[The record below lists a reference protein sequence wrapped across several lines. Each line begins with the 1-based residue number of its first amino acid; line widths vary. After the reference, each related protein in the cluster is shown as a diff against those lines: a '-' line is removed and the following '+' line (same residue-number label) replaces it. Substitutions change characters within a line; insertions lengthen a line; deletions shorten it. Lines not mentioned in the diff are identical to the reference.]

1 MDCCSACRFDASIVK
16 CYNWAQAVSISLPA
30 TAAMLFDPQQLT
42 RCANFLGLPLLP
54 VAGQEQAT
62 APADGVA
69 RIGLLGA
76 SQVRGGGGETC
87 ACTGRCK
94 LSGCTVA
101 ACPACCSLIA
111 P

>member
-1 MDCCSACRFDASIVK
+1 
-16 CYNWAQAVSISLPA
+16 
-30 TAAMLFDPQQLT
+30 MLFDPQQLT

-76 SQVRGGGGETC
+76 SQVRGGGGNVCLHRAVQAQRLHGCCLPCLLQPHRPMMPC
-87 ACTGRCK
+87 AWGH
-94 LSGCTVA
+94 SG
-101 ACPACCSLIA
+101 
-111 P
+111 